1 MEKNEAIVYVRV
13 STADQ
18 AAHGVSLDA
27 QVASCKAYCTLA
39 RLDVAAIL
47 IEAGVSASIAFK
59 ERPEGAKLMAAL
71 KAKRA
76 FHVVSYKLDRLFRD
90 AADAL
95 NQTRDWDRAGIAMHL
110 VDVGGQTINTSTAMG
125 RMFLTMMAGFAE
137 LERNL
142 VSERTTAALRHKKA
156 NGLKTGGS
164 LPYGWKLAA
173 DGKHLERDED
183 EQEAVT
189 VARGMRTMGA
199 SFFKIA
205 EHLGALGY
213 QTRTGKDFA
222 PIQVQRMIEY
232 KEGASTAA

>member
-1 MEKNEAIVYVRV
+1 MEKLEAIIYVRV

-39 RLDVAAIL
+39 RLSVAAVL
-47 IEAGVSASIAFK
+47 VEAGVSASIPFK

-71 KAKRA
+71 KARRA
-76 FHVVSYKLDRLFRD
+76 FHIVSYKLDRLFRD

-95 NQTRDWDRAGIAMHL
+95 NQTRDWDRSGIAMHL

-142 VSERTTAALRHKKA
+142 VSERTTSALRHKKA

-164 LPYGWKLAA
+164 LPYGWKLAV
-173 DGKHLERDED
+173 DGKHLEKDED
-183 EQEAVT
+183 EQRAVEW
-189 VARGMRTMGA
+189 ARAMRAEGA

-205 EHLGALGY
+205 EHLGTIGY

-232 KEGASTAA
+232 KEGATT